1 MSSQR
6 EWSADDYP
14 TRRQLR
20 TAAARAEAEDSATD
34 EETTG
39 SHTSS
44 SNSSSTSSSS
54 SNSSTSADP
63 GTTSTSSS
71 SSADPGTSYPS
82 RRQLRAQERARGRR
96 PASSRSSGASKHP
109 RRWLPRVAVLGA
121 LGALTTVVP
130 LTGVALPSSSV
141 DTVADVP
148 LAESSALEVFSAG
161 GTQISTEAS
170 AALAADP
177 LASLRSMVSTS
188 RSSDR
193 TTECGRGAMEANGML
208 ASEVEYSP
216 PEIVMPLAQGSYHYT
231 SGYGNRSLF
240 GGSFHAGLDMAAAAG
255 TPIHSVAE
263 GTVVHAGAGKDGR
276 SSMLV
281 IIEHEVDGEKFW
293 TWYVHMYPGGVYV
306 SEGQHVTA
314 GEVIGAVGS
323 YGNST
328 GPHLHFEVHT
338 DEDLNTV
345 DPKTWLETSDAA
357 PLTGDTLQCSDG

>member
-44 SNSSSTSSSS
+44 S
-54 SNSSTSADP
+54 SNGTKSTSADP
-63 GTTSTSSS
+63 GS
-71 SSADPGTSYPS
+71 SYPS
-82 RRQLRAQERARGRR
+82 RRQLRAQERAQGRR
-96 PASSRSSGASKHP
+96 PASSARPSGADKHP

-170 AALAADP
+170 SALAADP
-177 LASLRSMVSTS
+177 LASLRTMVSTS

-231 SGYGNRSLF
+231 SGYGHRSLF

-255 TPIHSVAE
+255 TPIHAVAE
-263 GTVVHAGAGKDGR
+263 GTVVHAGVGKDGR

-338 DEDLNTV
+338 DQDLNTV

-357 PLTGDTLQCSDG
+357 PLTGDTLQCSDD